1 MTRPLT
7 ILIIDND
14 PGVIAIFSRMLRLA
28 GYDVVTAL
36 TAAAGLLAFGES
48 QPDAVL
54 LDLRMPLVDGV
65 AFLRRLRESEKERRT
80 PVAVISGDY
89 FLEEALVAEL
99 KALGAKVFFKP
110 VWLTDLID
118 ITREL
123 LRDAPEGG

>member
-14 PGVIAIFSRMLRLA
+14 PGVIAIFSRMLRLG

-36 TAAAGLLAFGES
+36 TAQAGLLAFGES

-99 KALGAKVFFKP
+99 KALGARVFFKP

>member
-14 PGVIAIFSRMLRLA
+14 PGVIAIFSRMLRLG

-99 KALGAKVFFKP
+99 RALGAKVFFKP

>member
-14 PGVIAIFSRMLRLA
+14 PGVIAIFSRMLRLG
-28 GYDVVTAL
+28 GYDVETAL
-36 TAAAGLLAFGES
+36 TAQAGLLAFGES

-99 KALGAKVFFKP
+99 KALGARVFFKP

>member
-14 PGVIAIFSRMLRLA
+14 PGVIAIFSRMLRLG

>member
-14 PGVIAIFSRMLRLA
+14 PGVIAIFSRMLRLG

-110 VWLTDLID
+110 VWLSDLVD
-118 ITREL
+118 IAREL
-123 LRDAPEGG
+123 LGGPSENS

>member
-14 PGVIAIFSRMLRLA
+14 PGVIAIFSRMLRLG

-36 TAAAGLLAFGES
+36 TAQAGLLAFGES

-99 KALGAKVFFKP
+99 KALGARVFFKP

-123 LRDAPEGG
+123 LRDVPEGG

>member
-7 ILIIDND
+7 VLIIDND
-14 PGVIAIFSRMLRLA
+14 PGVIAIFSRMLRLG

>member
-14 PGVIAIFSRMLRLA
+14 PGVIAIFSRMLRLG

-36 TAAAGLLAFGES
+36 TAEAGQLAFGES
-48 QPDAVL
+48 RPDAVL

-99 KALGAKVFFKP
+99 KALGATVFFKP

-123 LRDAPEGG
+123 LGDAPEDG